1 MANKY
6 AREPYHRIHL
16 RHRGYAVGP
25 AQAVCQAVCKAVCRT
40 AKFTRTPGGIGLD
53 ALKLY
58 AEQDA
63 EGVRSTLRPTSRACV
78 CVCVCV
84 RVCVRSTLRPTSRS
98 NNGRL
103 AVAKANLTL
112 HPLKHERRAWHML
125 ERVELELE
133 LGLSKAAVIH
143 LPCQ

>member
-63 EGVRSTLRPTSRACV
+63 EGVRSTLRPTSR
-78 CVCVCV
+78 
-84 RVCVRSTLRPTSRS
+84 S

-143 LPCQ
+143 LRCQ